1 MNRPTRTP
9 RISVRNLQRKVVID
23 TARLQDFA
31 QRVLTILFAR
41 PPNRRPELGRLAE
54 ISILLI
60 SDRRMSSLH
69 SRFLNKTGSTDVIT
83 FDHGE
88 IFISVETARKHARQ
102 FRTSTLREI
111 QLYIIHALLHLNGFE
126 DRSKTGAQKMEG
138 AQQKILAA
146 ATKTQLRLIARC
158 D

>member
-1 MNRPTRTP
+1 MATRTP

>member
-1 MNRPTRTP
+1 MNHPTRTP

-23 TARLQDFA
+23 TGRLQDFA
-31 QRVLTILFAR
+31 QRALMILFAH
-41 PPNRRPELGRLAE
+41 PPNRRTQLGSLLE

-111 QLYIIHALLHLNGFE
+111 QLYIVHGLLHLNGFE
-126 DRSKTGAQKMEG
+126 DRSKTGAQKMEET
-138 AQQKILAA
+138 QHKILAA
-146 ATKTQLRLIARC
+146 ATVGRGAG
-158 D
+158 

>member
-1 MNRPTRTP
+1 MATRTP

-23 TARLQDFA
+23 TGRLQDFA
-31 QRVLTILFAR
+31 QRVLMILFAR

-111 QLYIIHALLHLNGFE
+111 QLYIIHGLLHLNGFE
-126 DRSKTGAQKMEG
+126 DRSKTGAQKMEE

-146 ATKTQLRLIARC
+146 AAVARKRN
-158 D
+158 

>member
-1 MNRPTRTP
+1 M
-9 RISVRNLQRKVVID
+9 
-23 TARLQDFA
+23 
-31 QRVLTILFAR
+31 ILFAR

-111 QLYIIHALLHLNGFE
+111 QLYIIHGLLHLNGFE

-138 AQQKILAA
+138 TQQKILAA

>member
-1 MNRPTRTP
+1 MATRTP

-23 TARLQDFA
+23 TGRLQDFA
-31 QRVLTILFAR
+31 QRVLMILFAR
-41 PPNRRPELGRLAE
+41 PPNRRPELGRLPE

-88 IFISVETARKHARQ
+88 IFISVETARRNACAFGNSLMCELK
-102 FRTSTLREI
+102 
-111 QLYIIHALLHLNGFE
+111 LYIVHALLHLHGFDDQTPAE
-126 DRSKTGAQKMEG
+126 ARRMKTPQE
-138 AQQKILAA
+138 KILRACS
-146 ATKTQLRLIARC
+146 RDR
-158 D
+158 